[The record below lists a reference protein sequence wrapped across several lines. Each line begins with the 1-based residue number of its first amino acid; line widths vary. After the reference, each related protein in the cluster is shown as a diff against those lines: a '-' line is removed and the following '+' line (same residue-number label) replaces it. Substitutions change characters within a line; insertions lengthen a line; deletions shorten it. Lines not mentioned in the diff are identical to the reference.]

1 MATLPG
7 QLARSIQI
15 VGLALP
21 MAVGCSSEAPPTTVD
36 LPPPCELLPIIS
48 TSPLVLNDSH
58 ETRDYLNA
66 FPVSA
71 YRKYGVPDA
80 GHFFIDDVEDDIKRV
95 IVAGIQWEAG
105 NVEMLEKHVEPGSVV
120 VEVGAHVGSHTL
132 PIARMVGR
140 CGRVYA
146 FEPQRKL
153 YRELH
158 RNLALNGITNVVPL
172 RYAIGAGEARII
184 EMDLP
189 TPGNEGGTGIGTG
202 GDEAELR
209 NLDSFRFERVSV
221 LKIDVEGYEDEVLD
235 GAVDTIRRNRPVVLI
250 EIMGGQHLRDGIAR
264 SPGTDTRHMEAAR
277 SAWLHGGASR
287 CARLHRTVERLRRRF
302 ARQLTRRK
310 PVRESARRYNR
321 AGAGEFH
328 AGRSQSESAGW
339 ASPGRVPGTVPM
351 R

>member
-1 MATLPG
+1 MCTERVVATLPG

-95 IVAGIQWEAG
+95 IVAGIQWEAR

-221 LKIDVEGYEDEVLD
+221 LKIDVERYEDEVLD

-250 EIMGGQHLRDGIAR
+250 EIMGGNIYETA
-264 SPGTDTRHMEAAR
+264 SPE
-277 SAWLHGGASR
+277 
-287 CARLHRTVERLRRRF
+287 
-302 ARQLTRRK
+302 
-310 PVRESARRYNR
+310 VRERIRGTWKRLEALGYTVAPVGAHDYIALSNDFD
-321 AGAGEFH
+321 AG
-328 AGRSQSESAGW
+328 
-339 ASPGRVPGTVPM
+339 SPAN
-351 R
+351 